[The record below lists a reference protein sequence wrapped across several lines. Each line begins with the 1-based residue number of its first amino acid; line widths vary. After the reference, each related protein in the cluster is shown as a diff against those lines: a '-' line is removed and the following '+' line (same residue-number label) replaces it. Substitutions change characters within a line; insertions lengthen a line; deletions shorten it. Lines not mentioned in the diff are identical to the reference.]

1 MVIGKFLL
9 MRIQRKRLH
18 SPLLWVYII
27 SGKCHLD
34 FQIAALFL
42 PTHGQNIGWNP
53 AQIAIAYIDDV
64 IIFSKTFEEHLEHIE
79 TVFSRLREAG
89 LKLKMSKCD
98 FLKSEGQLS
107 RPFSF
112 GFWGQTGSS
121 KKWKRYRNWPLPQL
135 SKVFVRSLY
144 VFVLSSFCATF
155 CKNRETTNRTDQKNR
170 RFFWDRRVSTSFET
184 LRDALMKAPILAY
197 PDIKKP
203 YKVYTDASDYAI
215 GAALVQE
222 TEMGERVIQYL
233 SHQLNETQ
241 RRWPIIEKEAYAIVY
256 SIQKFRHYLLGSKF
270 TVMTDHKPLKHLFT
284 SEMKNVR
291 IQRWAII
298 LEEFGCDVEY
308 ISGSKNVVADALSRL
323 GPAGEDG
330 NEEVMTGESSGDPA
344 NYASRIQGGASGQ
357 RIGCDDKTREVTCR
371 ANVIDSDRAPGV
383 QLQSKVEE
391 CDEPDQMSKEKFREF
406 LEDHPDFETLQA
418 RDEEIQRIV
427 NILGDSGHSSH
438 ADIARY
444 YVLEDGLLYRVTEPE
459 KCGNHSGLQ
468 LVIPKFLQQPLIE
481 EIHSGYFG
489 GHLGIDKTYNKIR
502 SRYYWSG
509 MYRDVIEF
517 LKNCVACNMRKL
529 RRQRPPLQSMQ
540 IPQYPFEQ
548 IAIDTSG
555 PFPESY
561 EGNRYIINI
570 IDMFSG
576 WPEAFPTKSKS
587 AETVAKILME
597 YIIPRHSCPRVIVSD
612 NGTEFCNAVIDQI
625 NAFFNIKHITTSIYH
640 PQANGKVERFN
651 RVMSDALAKLVDRSQ
666 RDWDSKIP
674 AILSAYRT
682 AKNESTKFSPF
693 YVIYGRDPVL
703 PVDTLLAPK
712 YRYQGEEICSDH
724 AGKYAFS
731 SSSGKTQFRTK
742 S

>member
-1 MVIGKFLL
+1 
-9 MRIQRKRLH
+9 
-18 SPLLWVYII
+18 
-27 SGKCHLD
+27 
-34 FQIAALFL
+34 
-42 PTHGQNIGWNP
+42 
-53 AQIAIAYIDDV
+53 
-64 IIFSKTFEEHLEHIE
+64 
-79 TVFSRLREAG
+79 
-89 LKLKMSKCD
+89 
-98 FLKSEGQLS
+98 
-107 RPFSF
+107 
-112 GFWGQTGSS
+112 
-121 KKWKRYRNWPLPQL
+121 
-135 SKVFVRSLY
+135 
-144 VFVLSSFCATF
+144 
-155 CKNRETTNRTDQKNR
+155 
-170 RFFWDRRVSTSFET
+170 
-184 LRDALMKAPILAY
+184 
-197 PDIKKP
+197 
-203 YKVYTDASDYAI
+203 
-215 GAALVQE
+215 
-222 TEMGERVIQYL
+222 
-233 SHQLNETQ
+233 
-241 RRWPIIEKEAYAIVY
+241 
-256 SIQKFRHYLLGSKF
+256 
-270 TVMTDHKPLKHLFT
+270 
-284 SEMKNVR
+284 
-291 IQRWAII
+291 
-298 LEEFGCDVEY
+298 
-308 ISGSKNVVADALSRL
+308 
-323 GPAGEDG
+323 
-330 NEEVMTGESSGDPA
+330 
-344 NYASRIQGGASGQ
+344 
-357 RIGCDDKTREVTCR
+357 
-371 ANVIDSDRAPGV
+371 
-383 QLQSKVEE
+383 
-391 CDEPDQMSKEKFREF
+391 MSKEKFREF

-418 RDEEIQRIV
+418 RDEEIQCIV

-438 ADIARY
+438 ADIARN

-587 AETVAKILME
+587 AGTVAKILMK

-625 NAFFNIKHITTSIYH
+625 NAFFNIKHTTTSIYH

-712 YRYQGEEICSDH
+712 YRYQGEEYVPTMLENMHSAHHQVRHNLEQSHERNKVYYDRKAKPVNVIRSQ
-724 AGKYAFS
+724 S
-731 SSSGKTQFRTK
+731 TLTVP
-742 S
+742 